1 MPKGYLIAQIDVHD
15 AETYAKYTAK
25 TPGTVVPFGGKFIVR
40 AGQWESL
47 EGAEPGPRVVL
58 IEFPSYEKAKEWYN
72 SGDYQ
77 AIVGLRQAAS
87 TGSAFIVEGAD

>member
-1 MPKGYLIAQIDVHD
+1 MAKGYVIAQIDVHD
-15 AETYAKYTAK
+15 ADTYAKYTAQ
-25 TPGTVVPFGGKFIVR
+25 TPGTVAKFGGQFIVR

-72 SGDYQ
+72 SKEYQ
-77 AIVGLRQAAS
+77 AIVGLRQAAAG
-87 TGSAFIVEGAD
+87 GSAFVVEGAD

>member
-1 MPKGYLIAQIDVHD
+1 MPKGYVIAQIDVHD
-15 AETYAKYTAK
+15 TETYAKYTAQ
-25 TPGTVVPFGGKFIVR
+25 TPGTVAQFGGKFIVR

-58 IEFPSYEKAKEWYN
+58 IEFPSYGKAKEWYN
-72 SGDYQ
+72 SETYQ

-87 TGSAFIVEGAD
+87 TGSVFVVEGAD